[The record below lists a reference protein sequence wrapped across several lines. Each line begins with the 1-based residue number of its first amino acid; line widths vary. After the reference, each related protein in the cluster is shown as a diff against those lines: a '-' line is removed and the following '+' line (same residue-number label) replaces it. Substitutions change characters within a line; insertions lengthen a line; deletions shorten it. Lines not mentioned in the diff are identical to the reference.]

1 MSVPKKFSDL
11 PDISELGASDTL
23 TVVTANGLKRISLS
37 GLLAKVQMSAR
48 NLMKGSIYS
57 KVTPGARFTNGR
69 TIGDDSNHRFA
80 LTHIIDEQGPYSISF
95 WARCATGP
103 KTFHVDINDCSVSD
117 TVDLGHTTVGTE
129 WQFISGTVNVTQ
141 SIGVYG
147 FVDFI
152 NAGGVTIS
160 DVCVVKGSVPMRD
173 WTPAPEDSASSG
185 GGVKY
190 CTSYAR
196 ERKGGARYEYAR
208 KGIERNCA
216 GRTSAES
223 YGVQRRVFECRHLLY
238 CGSIR
243 NYSYYTRF
251 GRTRSKCQER
261 NTRSVRA
268 KQSRILSEGHLL
280 GRVGNRGARWQQKP
294 VSVASMAYCG
304 PHAIGDL
311 TIGKEA
317 VA

>member
-11 PDISELGASDTL
+11 PVISEIGANDTL

-48 NLMKGSIYS
+48 NLMRSTIYS
-57 KVTPGARFTNGR
+57 KVVSGARFTNGR

-103 KTFHVDINDCSVSD
+103 KTFHVDINDCFTNAINSV
-117 TVDLGHTTVGTE
+117 TVDTE
-129 WQFISGTVNVTQ
+129 WQFISTTVNVVQ
-141 SIGVYG
+141 SIGQYG
-147 FVDFI
+147 FVDFSS
-152 NAGGVTIS
+152 AGGVTIS

-185 GGVKY
+185 GVKY

-196 ERKGGARYEYAR
+196 EREGGARYEY
-208 KGIERNCA
+208 G
-216 GRTSAES
+216 ES
-223 YGVQRRVFECRHLLY
+223 TLKLLVERHLD
-238 CGSIR
+238 G
-243 NYSYYTRF
+243 RF
-251 GRTRSKCQER
+251 GGQRIFLEHRPDCHTGCLPWKRSISDYLARHLPIGRFRLGIRLSDSSADTLQRHADSYFRKLQNGAENHGER
-261 NTRSVRA
+261 KLETLARHYA
-268 KQSRILSEGHLL
+268 LL
-280 GRVGNRGARWQQKP
+280 AR
-294 VSVASMAYCG
+294 
-304 PHAIGDL
+304 
-311 TIGKEA
+311 KEA

>member
-1 MSVPKKFSDL
+1 MSTAKTFSDL
-11 PDISELGASDTL
+11 PVISALGASDTL

-48 NLMKGSIYS
+48 NLMRSTIYS
-57 KVTPGARFTNGR
+57 KVVSGARFTNGR
-69 TIGDDSNHRFA
+69 TIGDDSNHRFN

-95 WARCATGP
+95 WAKCATGP
-103 KTFHVDINDCSVSD
+103 KTFRVDINDCSVSD

-147 FVDFI
+147 FVDFMD
-152 NAGGVTIS
+152 AGGVTIS

-185 GGVKY
+185 GVKY
-190 CTSYAR
+190 CTSYAIER
-196 ERKGGARYEYAR
+196 EGGARYEYAR
-208 KGIERNCA
+208 KGTERNCA

-223 YGVQRRVFECRHLLY
+223 YGVQRDLHECGHLFY
-238 CGSIR
+238 CGSLL
-243 NYSYYTRF
+243 NYDFYTRS
-251 GRTRSKCQER
+251 GRTRSECKER
-261 NTRSVRA
+261 NNRSVRA

-280 GRVGNRGARWQQKP
+280 GCFGYRGARWQQKS
-294 VSVASMAYCG
+294 VLVASVAYCK
-304 PHAIGDL
+304 PHAIGVL
-311 TIGKEA
+311 TLGKEA

>member
-11 PDISELGASDTL
+11 SAISKLGAGDTL
-23 TVVTANGLKRISLS
+23 TVVTSSGLKRISLS

-48 NLMKGSIYS
+48 NLMRSTIYS
-57 KVTPGARFTNGR
+57 KVVSGARFTNGR
-69 TIGDDSNHRFA
+69 TIGDDSNHRFN

-103 KTFHVDINDCSVSD
+103 KTFRVDINDCSVSD
-117 TVDLGHTTVGTE
+117 TVDLGNTTVGTE

-147 FVDFI
+147 FVDFL

-160 DVCVVKGSVPMRD
+160 DVCVVKGSVPMCD
-173 WTPAPEDSASSG
+173 WTPAPEDAANS

-196 ERKGGARYEYAR
+196 ERKGGARYEYW
-208 KGIERNCA
+208 KG
-216 GRTSAES
+216 TLK
-223 YGVQRRVFECRHLLY
+223 LLA
-238 CGSIR
+238 
-243 NYSYYTRF
+243 
-251 GRTRSKCQER
+251 ER
-261 NTRSVRA
+261 NTDGRIGGQRIFLEHRRDGHAGCLQRKRSVPTDLARHLPIGRFRLGVRLA
-268 KQSRILSEGHLL
+268 DSYTDTVHGHADFNL
-280 GRVGNRGARWQQKP
+280 GKLQNGTETHGKRKLEALARP
-294 VSVASMAYCG
+294 YT
-304 PHAIGDL
+304 HITL
-311 TIGKEA
+311 GKEA